1 MGFGPLRKHII
12 QLAISGQLVEQR
24 VDEPAVE
31 QLGPV
36 PDVTPFELPPKW
48 KWVQLETICSYLQR
62 GKSPKY
68 SEIKQL
74 PVIAQKCN
82 QWDGLHMERAL
93 FIDPVTIESYK
104 PERFL
109 QQNDI
114 LLNSTG
120 TGTLGRVGL
129 YDPSVNPYEQAV
141 ADGHVTVIRINNT
154 IAHPYFIK
162 HALASTK
169 FQTIIIDAATGTTK
183 QKELNLSTVKQL
195 LVPLPP
201 IEEQHR
207 IVAVVDDLMS
217 RLDQME
223 ATYSEFAGPM
233 AEHFRN
239 LMLEKA
245 IRGELVP
252 QLDSEPEV
260 EQVGPAPQ
268 PDEVPFE
275 LPPKWK
281 WVQLETI
288 CSYLQRGKSPKY
300 SEIKQLPVIAQKC
313 NQWDGLHME
322 RALFID
328 PVTIE
333 SYKPERFLQQNDI
346 LLNSTGTGTLG
357 RVGLYDPSVNPYE
370 QAVADGHVTV
380 IRINNTIA
388 HPYFI
393 KHALASTK
401 FQTIIIDAATGT
413 TKQKELNLSTV
424 KQLLVPLPPIEEQRR
439 IVAKLEEVFAGVEKL
454 GSLME
459 YA

>member
-201 IEEQHR
+201 IEEQ
-207 IVAVVDDLMS
+207 
-217 RLDQME
+217 
-223 ATYSEFAGPM
+223 
-233 AEHFRN
+233 
-239 LMLEKA
+239 
-245 IRGELVP
+245 
-252 QLDSEPEV
+252 
-260 EQVGPAPQ
+260 
-268 PDEVPFE
+268 
-275 LPPKWK
+275 
-281 WVQLETI
+281 
-288 CSYLQRGKSPKY
+288 
-300 SEIKQLPVIAQKC
+300 
-313 NQWDGLHME
+313 
-322 RALFID
+322 
-328 PVTIE
+328 
-333 SYKPERFLQQNDI
+333 
-346 LLNSTGTGTLG
+346 
-357 RVGLYDPSVNPYE
+357 
-370 QAVADGHVTV
+370 
-380 IRINNTIA
+380 
-388 HPYFI
+388 
-393 KHALASTK
+393 
-401 FQTIIIDAATGT
+401 
-413 TKQKELNLSTV
+413 
-424 KQLLVPLPPIEEQRR
+424 RR